1 MRARAVGALMLG
13 ALLASGCSTT
23 AGSADKAANPADPL
37 AEASPLA
44 SPEIQ
49 GFADRT
55 LMTPFARRIF
65 FDTNPQLQ
73 ARAPFTSS
81 CPAKERR
88 QILGCYVDQRIF
100 VLRVEQ
106 ADLAPVMDVTAAHE
120 MLHAAYRKL
129 GSAERKRVD
138 GWTKSFY
145 ESTGSQDKELRQML
159 ERYPEAERT
168 NELHSLLGTQVTSL
182 SAVLE
187 RYYTRYFVR
196 RDAVVNANDRSGKVF
211 DDIESR
217 HAGLT
222 KEIQG
227 LATRIDELVVQQ
239 AARAVEAQRLSADI
253 QGLRE
258 AGRVEESN
266 ALVAQQNAAADRVAE
281 LQENIRKL
289 IEQHNSK
296 VQEINQLVF
305 RQDQLI
311 RSLGAG

>member
-1 MRARAVGALMLG
+1 MGALMLG
-13 ALLASGCSTT
+13 ALLASGCSTM
-23 AGSADKAANPADPL
+23 ADPSDDSVDKAVEPADRL

-49 GFADRT
+49 GFADRM
-55 LMTPFARRIF
+55 LMTRFARQIF

-88 QILGCYVDQRIF
+88 QILGCYIDERIF
-100 VLRVEQ
+100 ILRVGQ

-120 MLHAAYRKL
+120 MLHAAYQEL

-145 ESTGSQDKELRQML
+145 QVTGSRDTELRQML
-159 ERYPEAERT
+159 ERYPESERT

-182 SAVLE
+182 SAELE

-196 RDAVVNANDRSGKVF
+196 RDAVLNANDRSGKVF

-217 HAGLT
+217 HAVLV

-227 LATRIDELVVQQ
+227 LATRIDELVAQETAK
-239 AARAVEAQRLSADI
+239 AAEAQRLSADI
-253 QGLRE
+253 RGLRE
-258 AGRVEESN
+258 ADRIEESN
-266 ALVAQQNAAADRVAE
+266 ALVSQQNAAADRVAE
-281 LQENIRKL
+281 LQENIRRL
-289 IEQHNSK
+289 IEQHNSR